1 FWRSPSSLSAPPSI
15 YRERGDMM
23 PDGTVRLTSPGH
35 PAAVF
40 TYLTGAFIGAITI
53 TGLAEAKSMTDIA
66 GSDLVLVWASI
77 ATAAGLLA
85 AAMGLIDRGEPPSY
99 SRLRIEFVSSAVLSL
114 SFLGYVITSV
124 VCNALCSLL
133 ISYGLATGMFLG
145 AAACAV
151 EILFEVRRV
160 RIGSKVGE

>member
-1 FWRSPSSLSAPPSI
+1 
-15 YRERGDMM
+15 M
-23 PDGTVRLTSPGH
+23 PDRTVRLTSPGH

-85 AAMGLIDRGEPPSY
+85 AAMGLIGRVEPPSQ
-99 SRLRIEFVSSAVLSL
+99 SRLRIELVSLAVLSL
-114 SFLGYVITSV
+114 SYLWYEITLVVGNGISSV
-124 VCNALCSLL
+124 L
-133 ISYGLATGMFLG
+133 ITQGLATGIFLG
-145 AAACAV
+145 SAARAV
-151 EILFEVRRV
+151 EILLEVRRV
-160 RIGSKVGE
+160 RIEPKVGE

>member
-1 FWRSPSSLSAPPSI
+1 
-15 YRERGDMM
+15 MM
-23 PDGTVRLTSPGH
+23 PDRTVRLTSPGH

-85 AAMGLIDRGEPPSY
+85 AAMGLIGRVEPPSQ
-99 SRLRIEFVSSAVLSL
+99 SRLRIELVSLAVLSL
-114 SFLGYVITSV
+114 SYLWYEITLVVGNGISSV
-124 VCNALCSLL
+124 L
-133 ISYGLATGMFLG
+133 ITQGLATGIFLG
-145 AAACAV
+145 SAARAV
-151 EILFEVRRV
+151 EILLEVRRV
-160 RIGSKVGE
+160 RIEPKVGE

>member
-1 FWRSPSSLSAPPSI
+1 
-15 YRERGDMM
+15 MM

-85 AAMGLIDRGEPPSY
+85 AAMGLIGRVEPPSQ
-99 SRLRIEFVSSAVLSL
+99 SRLRIELVSLAVLSL
-114 SFLGYVITSV
+114 SYLWYEITLVVGNGISSV
-124 VCNALCSLL
+124 L
-133 ISYGLATGMFLG
+133 ITQGLATGIFLG
-145 AAACAV
+145 AAARAV

-160 RIGSKVGE
+160 RIGPKVGE

>member
-1 FWRSPSSLSAPPSI
+1 
-15 YRERGDMM
+15 M
-23 PDGTVRLTSPGH
+23 PDVTVRLTSPGH

-85 AAMGLIDRGEPPSY
+85 AAMGLIGRVEPPSQ
-99 SRLRIEFVSSAVLSL
+99 SRLRIELVSLAVLSL
-114 SFLGYVITSV
+114 SYLWYEITLVVGNGISSV
-124 VCNALCSLL
+124 L
-133 ISYGLATGMFLG
+133 ITQGLATGIFLG
-145 AAACAV
+145 SAARAV
-151 EILFEVRRV
+151 EILLEVRRV
-160 RIGSKVGE
+160 RIGPKVGE

>member
-1 FWRSPSSLSAPPSI
+1 
-15 YRERGDMM
+15 M

-85 AAMGLIDRGEPPSY
+85 AAMGLIGRVEPPSQ
-99 SRLRIEFVSSAVLSL
+99 SRLRIELVSLAVLSL
-114 SFLGYVITSV
+114 SYLWYEITLVVGNGISSV
-124 VCNALCSLL
+124 L
-133 ISYGLATGMFLG
+133 ITQGLATGIFLG
-145 AAACAV
+145 SAARAV

-160 RIGSKVGE
+160 RIEQRVGE

>member
-1 FWRSPSSLSAPPSI
+1 
-15 YRERGDMM
+15 MM
-23 PDGTVRLTSPGH
+23 PDVTVRLTSPGH

-85 AAMGLIDRGEPPSY
+85 AAMGLIGRVEPPSQ
-99 SRLRIEFVSSAVLSL
+99 SRLRIELVSLAVLSL
-114 SFLGYVITSV
+114 SYLWYEITLVVGNGISSV
-124 VCNALCSLL
+124 L
-133 ISYGLATGMFLG
+133 ITQGLATGIFLG
-145 AAACAV
+145 SAARAV
-151 EILFEVRRV
+151 EILLEVRRV
-160 RIGSKVGE
+160 RIGPKVGE

>member
-1 FWRSPSSLSAPPSI
+1 
-15 YRERGDMM
+15 MM

-85 AAMGLIDRGEPPSY
+85 AAMGLIGRVEPPSQ
-99 SRLRIEFVSSAVLSL
+99 SRLRIELVSLAVLSL
-114 SFLGYVITSV
+114 SYLWYEITLVVGNGISSV
-124 VCNALCSLL
+124 L
-133 ISYGLATGMFLG
+133 ITQGLATGIFLG
-145 AAACAV
+145 SAARAV

-160 RIGSKVGE
+160 RIEQKVGE

>member
-1 FWRSPSSLSAPPSI
+1 
-15 YRERGDMM
+15 MM

-85 AAMGLIDRGEPPSY
+85 AAMGLIGRVEPPSQ
-99 SRLRIEFVSSAVLSL
+99 SRLRIELVSLAVLSL
-114 SFLGYVITSV
+114 SYLWYEITLVVGNGISSV
-124 VCNALCSLL
+124 L
-133 ISYGLATGMFLG
+133 ITQGLATGIFLG
-145 AAACAV
+145 SAARAV

-160 RIGSKVGE
+160 RIGPKVGE

>member
-1 FWRSPSSLSAPPSI
+1 
-15 YRERGDMM
+15 MM
-23 PDGTVRLTSPGH
+23 PDRTVRLTSPGH

-85 AAMGLIDRGEPPSY
+85 AAMGLIGRVEPPSQ
-99 SRLRIEFVSSAVLSL
+99 SRLRIELVSLAVLSL
-114 SFLGYVITSV
+114 SYLWYEITLVVGNGISSV
-124 VCNALCSLL
+124 L
-133 ISYGLATGMFLG
+133 ITQGLATGIFLG
-145 AAACAV
+145 SAARAV

-160 RIGSKVGE
+160 RIEQKVGE

>member
-1 FWRSPSSLSAPPSI
+1 
-15 YRERGDMM
+15 MM

-85 AAMGLIDRGEPPSY
+85 AAMGLIGRVEPPSQ
-99 SRLRIEFVSSAVLSL
+99 SRLRIELVSLAVLSL
-114 SFLGYVITSV
+114 SYLWYEITLVVGNGISSV
-124 VCNALCSLL
+124 L
-133 ISYGLATGMFLG
+133 ITQGLATGIFLG
-145 AAACAV
+145 SAARAV
-151 EILFEVRRV
+151 EILLEVRRV
-160 RIGSKVGE
+160 RIEPKVGE